1 MSRYHRFIKLI
12 LGLVLLILPFQYLW
26 IRPIELVADS
36 NRSVFLLT
44 NWYELLIIA
53 ALPTLAIFFLKRR
66 LFWFD
71 WLLFG
76 VLALAVISSY
86 WSPATGWTDVIGLR
100 YGVGFIVFYFIAR
113 SILAWQASE
122 KLLTAVFYLVVA
134 IALGQGLFWLM
145 GGESNFWFLAKRDL
159 AGDLPRLYA
168 SLIGPNQLGTYVACL
183 GLWLY
188 HQRRISGWWFGL
200 AALVVIGTFSRS
212 ALLGLLAG
220 YAVIIYQWRSVVR
233 WKLVGAAVGLGL
245 ALALP
250 LVFFYSDSLRQTFVV
265 SRHTDERLSALQK
278 SIEEFNRASLPVK
291 LFGYGITT
299 AGPSTFVTKQIFVPE
314 NWFLQV
320 LHEIGLVG
328 LFSLLAA
335 ILGALRFLSQ
345 RGSSPLVSPFVA
357 IAVNSLFLHPLADN
371 PAVAIT
377 LFTLLASAV
386 NAEERKRILK

>member
-1 MSRYHRFIKLI
+1 
-12 LGLVLLILPFQYLW
+12 
-26 IRPIELVADS
+26 
-36 NRSVFLLT
+36 
-44 NWYELLIIA
+44 
-53 ALPTLAIFFLKRR
+53 
-66 LFWFD
+66 
-71 WLLFG
+71 
-76 VLALAVISSY
+76 
-86 WSPATGWTDVIGLR
+86 
-100 YGVGFIVFYFIAR
+100 
-113 SILAWQASE
+113 
-122 KLLTAVFYLVVA
+122 
-134 IALGQGLFWLM
+134 
-145 GGESNFWFLAKRDL
+145 
-159 AGDLPRLYA
+159 
-168 SLIGPNQLGTYVACL
+168 
-183 GLWLY
+183 
-188 HQRRISGWWFGL
+188 
-200 AALVVIGTFSRS
+200 
-212 ALLGLLAG
+212 
-220 YAVIIYQWRSVVR
+220 
-233 WKLVGAAVGLGL
+233 
-245 ALALP
+245 
-250 LVFFYSDSLRQTFVV
+250 VV

-328 LFSLLAA
+328 LFSLLVA